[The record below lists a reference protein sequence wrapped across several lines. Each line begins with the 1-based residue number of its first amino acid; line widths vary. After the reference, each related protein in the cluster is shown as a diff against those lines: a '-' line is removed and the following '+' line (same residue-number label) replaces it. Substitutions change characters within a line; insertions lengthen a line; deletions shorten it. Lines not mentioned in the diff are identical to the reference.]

1 MCVSEKESVCSLCEK
16 KKKAVDDDDT
26 SNSLCVFDCV
36 IPLPSG
42 SSRSGVTV
50 AVMSGQTAYAEIT
63 SAPKTEAKGKLKHTC
78 THTYTHMYTHMY
90 TQ

>member
-1 MCVSEKESVCSLCEK
+1 MTTTKFSSL
-16 KKKAVDDDDT
+16 
-26 SNSLCVFDCV
+26 S

-63 SAPKTEAKGKLKHTC
+63 KAPEIEAVRKPS
-78 THTYTHMYTHMY
+78 
-90 TQ
+90 